1 MNKKLVTLAVA
12 AAMAAPG
19 AALAEAVLYGKLNV
33 SIDYADVTNA
43 PTGAVNADDV
53 PYDVHYVD
61 RNGNPAPPGE
71 RFLDAN
77 GKPLT
82 TGGVDFSG
90 WGISA
95 RGNSMPGSGRGN
107 RIGIKGSEDLG
118 NGLDAIYQVEFS
130 VDNMVSGSG
139 VKYRN
144 SFVGVAGDFGTVLA
158 GRHDTPL
165 KMSTGKL
172 DLFGDTMADYNG
184 TIGFDDVRAPTA
196 VAYISPSISG
206 LSFAGAIHTG
216 GGGGTVGPD
225 NIDNTSLA
233 AAYSLALIYSNGPF
247 YGSAAYEAFNKDIYM
262 DSETSLRGSQQ
273 CLNADG
279 TQTVSCNY
287 VGNDYKHWRLGLGML
302 DWNGF
307 TLTAIYEQQDD
318 LPDGQTRSPVTINY
332 ADGTIDTF
340 GLANGTK
347 KQRLWQVQAG
357 YSFGN
362 NMVKAMYGS
371 VDRTDAKVTGEAR
384 RTRNLNSLRNDL
396 SGDRSA
402 WAIGFH
408 HNFSKRT
415 KAYAVYTNVSDD
427 RNSVPGFGINDG
439 RDWNGFSLGLVHKF

>member
-1 MNKKLVTLAVA
+1 MY
-12 AAMAAPG
+12 M
-19 AALAEAVLYGKLNV
+19 
-33 SIDYADVTNA
+33 
-43 PTGAVNADDV
+43 
-53 PYDVHYVD
+53 
-61 RNGNPAPPGE
+61 
-71 RFLDAN
+71 
-77 GKPLT
+77 
-82 TGGVDFSG
+82 
-90 WGISA
+90 
-95 RGNSMPGSGRGN
+95 
-107 RIGIKGSEDLG
+107 
-118 NGLDAIYQVEFS
+118 
-130 VDNMVSGSG
+130 
-139 VKYRN
+139 
-144 SFVGVAGDFGTVLA
+144 
-158 GRHDTPL
+158 
-165 KMSTGKL
+165 
-172 DLFGDTMADYNG
+172 
-184 TIGFDDVRAPTA
+184 
-196 VAYISPSISG
+196 
-206 LSFAGAIHTG
+206 
-216 GGGGTVGPD
+216 
-225 NIDNTSLA
+225 TSQE
-233 AAYSLALIYSNGPF
+233 SLQ
-247 YGSAAYEAFNKDIYM
+247 
-262 DSETSLRGSQQ
+262 GSQQ

-371 VDRTDAKVTGEAR
+371 VDRTDAKVAGEAS
-384 RTRNLNSLRNDL
+384 RTRDLDSLRNDL

-402 WAIGFH
+402 WAIGFD

-427 RNSVPGFGINDG
+427 RNSVPGFGINNG